1 MIDQRR
7 FAQRQP
13 RSLQPEQLGDLPVT
27 STLTPQKVRA
37 WVVWEDGVEEL
48 IDGAAAAW
56 TRRAVRVRFGIP
68 GHMHEVWVWAGA
80 VERA

>member
-1 MIDQRR
+1 VIDYRR
-7 FAQRQP
+7 FAQREP

-27 STLTPQKVRA
+27 SATAPQKVRA

-48 IDGAAAAW
+48 VDGLATAW
-56 TRRAVRVRFGIP
+56 TRRAARVQFGIP

-80 VERA
+80 VERS